1 MSYQDAMPWP
11 QMPADRMAPGPPVR
25 KRPKWLFVV
34 AGAVVVVLVAG
45 ILIWAP
51 WHQAPVAPTAV
62 HGQSPTATSVLVSW
76 TPSKGGATI
85 DKYLVLRNGAQ
96 VGSVTA
102 NQTSFLDSGL
112 APGTAYRYT
121 VIAESGTQRSSPSLR
136 DVVTTIAPS
145 PVGLTAGQETW
156 TTVTFHWSP
165 SPKGPAPDSYVIYSG
180 GSPVTT
186 VPGTAGTY
194 LVTGLS
200 PGTSYQYQVTEK
212 WGNHESVRSQALS
225 LSTLAV
231 PLEGSVP
238 VAFKVVSTPGTG
250 ASLKV
255 GEKWNDSWNFSSAC
269 SSTACTLTA
278 DAEFAPPNLSVQP
291 FTVRLTSSGSGYAGT
306 TKAKITQCQSI
317 NVENTVSL
325 RIAPKQGGVSNGGWT
340 SWTGTMVLTSP
351 YVTASGGFY
360 CPAQNWNFD
369 LNGTQS

>member
-1 MSYQDAMPWP
+1 MSYQDAMGWP
-11 QMPADRMAPGPPVR
+11 PMPADKMSPDPPVR
-25 KRPKWLFVV
+25 KRPKWLFVA

-51 WHQAPVAPTAV
+51 WHQSPVAPTAV

-96 VGSVTA
+96 GGSVTA

-200 PGTSYQYQVTEK
+200 TGTSYQYQGTEK
-212 WGNHESVRSQALS
+212 WGHREC
-225 LSTLAV
+225 
-231 PLEGSVP
+231 SVP
-238 VAFKVVSTPGTG
+238 VAFTVVSTPGTG

-255 GEKWNDSWNFSSAC
+255 GEKWNDSWNFRSAC
-269 SSTACTLTA
+269 SSTTCTLTA

-306 TKAKITQCQSI
+306 AKAKITQCQSI

-325 RIAPKQGGVSNGGWT
+325 RLAPKQGGVSNGGG
-340 SWTGTMVLTSP
+340 SSLSGTMVLTSP